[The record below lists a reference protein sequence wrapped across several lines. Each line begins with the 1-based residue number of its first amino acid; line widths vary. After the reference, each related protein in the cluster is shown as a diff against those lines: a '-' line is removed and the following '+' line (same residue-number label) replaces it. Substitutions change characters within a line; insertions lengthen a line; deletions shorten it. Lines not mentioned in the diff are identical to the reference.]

1 MAEAVR
7 ALRTTSDADHLGPLL
22 GNDFTVELHAVA
34 QPPAVDNP
42 YVTEVVLRTR
52 PC

>member
-1 MAEAVR
+1 MLTTLARCSA
-7 ALRTTSDADHLGPLL
+7 TTSRS
-22 GNDFTVELHAVA
+22 NYMRVA